1 MKDVAA
7 STMADD
13 LKRLG
18 IDPLKPPPLNKLSPD
33 VLRKVMVTFTKSLG
47 VKCEFCH
54 DQNNFKAPTPHKKVA
69 AGMWQHFVLE
79 MRLDG
84 GGPLYCDSCHSGKA
98 EFLDRHDNKALQGW
112 MEANYVKKL
121 KRADKKEHSCDLC
134 PRRPVRGEI
143 PPSVGDEVEDR
154 QGVGGTVFPTFS
166 RVCIA
171 IKHSF
176 LTRVRV
182 FSRLNTVQGLTQ
194 RQQMVLDFIRSSI
207 ADRGYPPTLRE
218 IGARM
223 GIRST
228 NGVNDHLRA
237 LERKGYLTRED
248 MKSRALRPTT
258 HHDVAQH
265 LGNAA
270 NGDGASN
277 DSTHSSQERFGVGG
291 TTFEDVVEIQVLGR
305 VAAGLPLFAEEH
317 VIDTVRVDRGLL
329 KGGREVFGLRV
340 HGDSMIDAGI
350 LNGDYIFVRKQLTAS
365 RGDIVVALIGDEA
378 TVKYYFPEKDYVRFQ
393 PANKAMA
400 PILVRAVDFKP
411 TMLLGVVVG
420 VFRRL

>member
-1 MKDVAA
+1 
-7 STMADD
+7 
-13 LKRLG
+13 
-18 IDPLKPPPLNKLSPD
+18 
-33 VLRKVMVTFTKSLG
+33 
-47 VKCEFCH
+47 
-54 DQNNFKAPTPHKKVA
+54 
-69 AGMWQHFVLE
+69 
-79 MRLDG
+79 
-84 GGPLYCDSCHSGKA
+84 
-98 EFLDRHDNKALQGW
+98 
-112 MEANYVKKL
+112 
-121 KRADKKEHSCDLC
+121 
-134 PRRPVRGEI
+134 
-143 PPSVGDEVEDR
+143 
-154 QGVGGTVFPTFS
+154 
-166 RVCIA
+166 
-171 IKHSF
+171 
-176 LTRVRV
+176 V
-182 FSRLNTVQGLTQ
+182 FSTLNIVQGLTQ
-194 RQQMVLDFIRSSI
+194 RQQMVLDFIRQSI
-207 ADRGYPPTLRE
+207 SDRGYPPTLRE

-258 HHDVAQH
+258 THDVAST
-265 LGNAA
+265 LGEA
-270 NGDGASN
+270 GGKASN
-277 DSTHSSQERFGVGG
+277 DSSHSSNSSGQRGLFGNAMDD
-291 TTFEDVVEIQVLGR
+291 EDIVEIQVLGR

-365 RGDIVVALIGDEA
+365 RGEIVVALIGDEA

-393 PANKAMA
+393 PANKSMA

-420 VFRRL
+420 VFRRI

>member
-1 MKDVAA
+1 M
-7 STMADD
+7 
-13 LKRLG
+13 
-18 IDPLKPPPLNKLSPD
+18 
-33 VLRKVMVTFTKSLG
+33 
-47 VKCEFCH
+47 
-54 DQNNFKAPTPHKKVA
+54 
-69 AGMWQHFVLE
+69 
-79 MRLDG
+79 
-84 GGPLYCDSCHSGKA
+84 
-98 EFLDRHDNKALQGW
+98 
-112 MEANYVKKL
+112 
-121 KRADKKEHSCDLC
+121 
-134 PRRPVRGEI
+134 
-143 PPSVGDEVEDR
+143 
-154 QGVGGTVFPTFS
+154 
-166 RVCIA
+166 
-171 IKHSF
+171 
-176 LTRVRV
+176 
-182 FSRLNTVQGLTQ
+182 QGLTQ

-265 LGNAA
+265 LGG
-270 NGDGASN
+270 GDSARASN
-277 DSTHSSQERFGVGG
+277 DSTHSHSHSSSGHGTRDQQERMFSLDD
-291 TTFEDVVEIQVLGR
+291 DVVEIQVLGR

-350 LNGDYIFVRKQLTAS
+350 LSGDYIFVRKQLTAA

-393 PANKAMA
+393 PANKSMA